1 MTDFQHAR
9 DLMVD
14 RQIAR
19 RGIRDERVLDAMRQV
34 PREAFVGER
43 YAGLAHDDAPLP
55 IGEGQTISQPYIV
68 AVMIEAAELKP
79 DDKVLEVGSGSGYA
93 TAVMSRLAGRIH
105 AVERYP
111 SLAEE
116 AASRLERLGFNNVET
131 HVGDGTLGWP
141 QAAPFDA
148 ILVAA
153 AGPSIPVALQEQLAV
168 GGRLV
173 VPVGAGESQ
182 RLIRV
187 RRRSAADFDREDLAA
202 VRFVPLIGAQGWKR
216 GDGDPDQS
224 PSPEASSTEGA

>member
-1 MTDFQHAR
+1 MTDFQQAR

-19 RGIRDERVLDAMRQV
+19 RGVKDERVLDAMRQV

-43 YAGLAHDDAPLP
+43 YADLAYDDAPLP

-68 AVMIEAAELKP
+68 AFMIEAAELKP
-79 DDKVLEVGSGSGYA
+79 GDKVLEVGAGSGYA
-93 TAVMSRLAGRIH
+93 AAVMRRLAGRVH
-105 AVERYP
+105 AVERYR
-111 SLAEE
+111 SLAEQ
-116 AASRLERLGFNNVET
+116 AARLLERLGYDNVEM
-131 HVGDGTLGWP
+131 HIGDGSLGLP

-153 AGPSIPVALQEQLAV
+153 AGPSIPAALQEQLAI

-173 VPVGAGESQ
+173 VPVGTGEVQ

-187 RRRSAADFDREDLAA
+187 RRRSATEFDREDLAA
-202 VRFVPLIGAQGWKR
+202 VRFVPLVGAQGWKR
-216 GDGDPDQS
+216 GADNADEL
-224 PSPEASSTEGA
+224 PESARTEGA